1 MYTGRCKVFWFHSS
15 GSAVRSK
22 WFNSVQPLEVIY
34 VKHLILVN
42 CLNAFKHVLNLY
54 NSWLTKSEA
63 FLYFVLWVLGYPC
76 VVSALNWACK
86 GIFQILRMVEL
97 HPYRSILHP
106 PDAGLKLVLTLIHLL
121 TYALADEFADAGLAA
136 DDVHADMH
144 AVWYGLPS
152 YGMDCYGMV
161 WQGKYESADASA
173 CCCWC
178 TRCILMQMRWTTT
191 TPTLPV
197 SSIGLQPILGTNIA
211 ASNIVEVSNSSHF
224 SLC

>member
-1 MYTGRCKVFWFHSS
+1 M
-15 GSAVRSK
+15 
-22 WFNSVQPLEVIY
+22 
-34 VKHLILVN
+34 N

-121 TYALADEFADAGLAA
+121 TYALADESADAGLAA
-136 DDVHADMH
+136 DDVHADMQCM
-144 AVWYGLPS
+144 L
-152 YGMDCYGMV
+152 YGMDCHPMVWTAMVWYGMV
-161 WQGKYESADASA
+161 NMNLLMHQLAAADAH
-173 CCCWC
+173 
-178 TRCILMQMRWTTT
+178 
-191 TPTLPV
+191 
-197 SSIGLQPILGTNIA
+197 A
-211 ASNIVEVSNSSHF
+211 AS
-224 SLC
+224 